1 MTILVGN
8 EKVSKILIGSDTFTD
23 QNDVW
28 LPCEMGPDMV
38 GTPVLMHYDPNS
50 KVTSFLGG
58 FLYTTR
64 DYYIPK
70 TYKIFKLPS
79 GYHFTSI
86 DPQFDFVTGSPNK
99 LTISDDNTLMANYT
113 VWGHSVDAV
122 VVSFAMGG
130 LYNNGSVSKVWTTT
144 TVAPD

>member
-1 MTILVGN
+1 MGVQIQGKDVNG
-8 EKVSKILIGSDTFTD
+8 VIIGDMEFVKKS
-23 QNDVW
+23 DVW
-28 LPCEMGPDMV
+28 LPCEMGSDMV
-38 GTPVLMHYDPNS
+38 GTPVLMHYDPSS

-86 DPQFDFVTGSPNK
+86 DPQLDFVTGSPNK

-130 LYNNGSVSKVWTTT
+130 LYSNGSVSKVWKTT